1 MDATLSPPSARRR
14 RSWAVRPWTLVVLA
28 LLLVAGTLI
37 QACSDNNGTTG
48 PKFECR
54 EQKGG
59 VKVLTQCTGSPAR
72 VVGDA
77 IGGPTGTINVQ
88 VAVQPGTVDRG
99 RRAGVTFFLTNLN
112 GFPLPGRTI
121 AFSSNAGK
129 FDTLSGVTG
138 ADGTFSTT
146 MLVTCEAVTGS
157 GSIAVVVEGK
167 SVVLTDAFTVVTAS
181 SNDPCPAGTGV
192 PPATGGGG
200 GATLPSVSISASDPS
215 ATESSGDTG
224 TFTVTRNPAGTS
236 QLAVFYTVT
245 GTATPVATACPGGPT
260 TSQDYVQLSGTVIIP
275 ANQATATI
283 TVTPCNDGGVEGAE
297 TVIVTISSDPSYT
310 GGGNAQV
317 TIND

>member
-200 GATLPSVSISASDPS
+200 ASLPVVSIVATTPTANATSGATGLFTVSRSVSSASPL
-215 ATESSGDTG
+215 T
-224 TFTVTRNPAGTS
+224 
-236 QLAVFYTVT
+236 VFYTVA
-245 GTATPVATACPGGPT
+245 GTATPIAACPGG
-260 TSQDYVQLSGTVIIP
+260 DYATLSGSVTIP
-275 ANQATATI
+275 ANQLSQTI
-283 TVTPCNDGGVEGAE
+283 TVTPCGPDGDGPE
-297 TVIVTISSDPSYT
+297 TVIVTISADNAYS
-310 GGGNAQV
+310 GGGNATV
-317 TIND
+317 TINDV

>member
-1 MDATLSPPSARRR
+1 
-14 RSWAVRPWTLVVLA
+14 VVLA

-157 GSIAVVVEGK
+157 GSITAVVEGK
-167 SVVLTDAFTVVTAS
+167 SVVLADAFTVVTAS

-192 PPATGGGG
+192 PPPTGGGGG
-200 GATLPSVSISASDPS
+200 GATLPVVSITSAGTANEAGPVT
-215 ATESSGDTG
+215 A
-224 TFTVTRNPAGTS
+224 TFTVSRTGSTSAPLGVTLTATGSATFGSDYGLTGSIVGLSVTIPAGQASTVITLNPVS
-236 QLAVFYTVT
+236 ADGAEADDPSGPNADAELAILTISPTATYTV
-245 GTATPVATACPGGPT
+245 GTPG
-260 TSQDYVQLSGTVIIP
+260 
-275 ANQATATI
+275 A
-283 TVTPCNDGGVEGAE
+283 
-297 TVIVTISSDPSYT
+297 
-310 GGGNAQV
+310 AQV
-317 TIND
+317 EIVDDNI